1 MTDACASLFP
11 TMSFGGQLERG
22 GGGGDFAYIKEE
34 IKQEICRSKQRND
47 IKSKVSSDHFIR
59 CSNW

>member
-1 MTDACASLFP
+1 MTDACASFFP
-11 TMSFGGQLERG
+11 TMSFGGQLEWVEG
-22 GGGGDFAYIKEE
+22 GGFAYIKEE